1 MDILQSEKSL
11 VVSPH
16 LDDGVFSCGELI
28 AHLPGTIVATVL
40 AGIPAAS
47 PRVTGWD
54 AAAGFDSAARA
65 VASRRGE
72 DRAALALLRARPR
85 WLDFFDGQYARSP
98 TWDALV
104 DGLDALL
111 GAEQPHTVLFPAG
124 LCHPD
129 HVFVHRA
136 LLAVRGRRPQGNWL
150 MYEDALYRCL
160 PGLMQRR
167 LLALA
172 RQGLVATPVPAAPA
186 GKLEIKRAAVACYPS
201 QLRALV
207 SHARGYAD
215 AFAPERYWRIESAA
229 ASAGANGT
237 P

>member
-1 MDILQSEKSL
+1 MI
-11 VVSPH
+11 SPH

-28 AHLPGTIVATVL
+28 AHMPGTVVATVL
-40 AGIPAAS
+40 AGIPDPS

-65 VASRRGE
+65 VACRRGE

-85 WLDFFDGQYARSP
+85 WLDFFDGQYAGSP
-98 TWDALV
+98 RWEALV

-111 GAEQPHTVLFPAG
+111 GAEDPHAVLFPAG
-124 LCHPD
+124 LRHPD
-129 HVFVHRA
+129 HVLVHRA
-136 LLAVRGRRPQGNWL
+136 MLAVRRRRPHGIWL

-160 PGLMQRR
+160 PGLMQLR

-186 GKLEIKRAAVACYPS
+186 GRLGRKRAAVECYRS
-201 QLRALV
+201 QLRVLV

-215 AFAPERYWRIESAA
+215 ALAPERYWRIDAA
-229 ASAGANGT
+229 AENRF